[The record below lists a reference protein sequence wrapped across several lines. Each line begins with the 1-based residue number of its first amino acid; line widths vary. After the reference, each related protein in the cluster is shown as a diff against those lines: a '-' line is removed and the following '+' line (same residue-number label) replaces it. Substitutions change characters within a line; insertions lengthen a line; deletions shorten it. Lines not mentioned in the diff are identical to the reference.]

1 MYNKLGLSNVKLTH
15 LIKLSLAIPTNL
27 KTLADYLTPIA
38 TDEIGFSSSAVLL
51 PWRHGWS

>member
-27 KTLADYLTPIA
+27 KTLADYLTPTA

-51 PWRHGWS
+51 P